1 MEPLVSI
8 ITPTLNI
15 VQNDLVDDFNLLVTL
30 LDMQTYPRIEH
41 IVIDG
46 ASTDETIEL
55 LKDYKNKG
63 YINFFS
69 EKDTSKFHA
78 YNKGIMRAKGKYVAF
93 LSCDD
98 FYHDI
103 TGIYDAVN
111 LLEAENADFLF
122 SSAYCR
128 HPEGYVFLFVPAMYN
143 AFQVMPCARQ
153 GMIFKRSIFEKER
166 YFDEKFK
173 LMSDFDFIIRI
184 MLKKYKGVFFDGNF
198 TTYKL
203 GDKVYKNEQ
212 RSIDET
218 KIIFHKNYR
227 GLMPLNDDLLD
238 MMVNYSQFPPQLL
251 ERLSTCFAPE
261 DKGIFMENNEKMH
274 QLRLENYRNRKK

>member
-153 GMIFKRSIFEKER
+153 GMLF
-166 YFDEKFK
+166 
-173 LMSDFDFIIRI
+173 
-184 MLKKYKGVFFDGNF
+184 
-198 TTYKL
+198 
-203 GDKVYKNEQ
+203 
-212 RSIDET
+212 
-218 KIIFHKNYR
+218 
-227 GLMPLNDDLLD
+227 
-238 MMVNYSQFPPQLL
+238 
-251 ERLSTCFAPE
+251 
-261 DKGIFMENNEKMH
+261 
-274 QLRLENYRNRKK
+274 

>member
-153 GMIFKRSIFEKER
+153 GMLFKRSIFEKER

-203 GDKVYKNEQ
+203 GQKVYQNEQ

-218 KIIFHKNYR
+218 KLIFHKNYR
-227 GLMPLNDDLLD
+227 GLMPLNDDLLA
-238 MMVNYSQFPPQLL
+238 MIVNYSQFPPQPL
-251 ERLSTCFAPE
+251 ELLSTCFAPE